1 MTIGPVQLMVLGF
14 NDPQAHGAIADE
26 LKRLRDSDMVR
37 VVDALVVVKD
47 ANGETAALEVSQLTG
62 AESAEY
68 GALVGG
74 LVGLGA
80 AGEEG
85 METGAEAG
93 AEAAASDGFRVFSDQ
108 DAWDVMAEIPNGT
121 AAALILLEHR
131 WAIPLRNAIA
141 GAGGFPISDGF
152 IHAQDLV
159 AIGMLE
165 AEEAAE
171 LEALTAAKP
180 QQ

>member
-1 MTIGPVQLMVLGF
+1 MAIGPVQLIVLGF
-14 NDPQAHGAIADE
+14 SNPQAHGVIADE
-26 LKRLRDSDMVR
+26 LKRLRDSNMVR

-47 ANGETAALEVSQLTG
+47 ANGETAALEASQLTDE
-62 AESAEY
+62 ESVEY

-74 LVGLGA
+74 LVGLGEG
-80 AGEEG
+80 GEQG
-85 METGAEAG
+85 MEAGAEAG
-93 AEAAASDGFRVFSDQ
+93 AEEAASEGFRVFSDE

-131 WAIPLRNAIA
+131 WAIPLRDAIA

-159 AIGMLE
+159 AVGMLK

-171 LEALTAAKP
+171 LEAMTAAKP
-180 QQ
+180 

>member
-14 NDPQAHGAIADE
+14 YDPQAHGAIADE

-47 ANGETAALEVSQLTG
+47 ANGETAALETSQLTDE
-62 AESAEY
+62 ESAEY
-68 GALVGG
+68 GALVGA
-74 LVGLGA
+74 LVGLGEG
-80 AGEEG
+80 GEQG
-85 METGAEAG
+85 MEAGAEAG
-93 AEAAASDGFRVFSDQ
+93 AEEAAAGGFRVFSDEI
-108 DAWDVMAEIPNGT
+108 AWDVMGEIPNGT

-141 GAGGFPISDGF
+141 SSGGFPISDGF
-152 IHAQDLV
+152 VHAQDLV

-171 LEALTAAKP
+171 LEAMTAAKA
-180 QQ
+180 

>member
-1 MTIGPVQLMVLGF
+1 MTIGPVQLLVLGF
-14 NDPQAHGAIADE
+14 YDPQARGAIADE
-26 LKRLRDSDMVR
+26 LKRLRDNEMVR

-47 ANGETAALEVSQLTG
+47 ANGETAALEGSQLTDE
-62 AESAEY
+62 ESAEY
-68 GALVGG
+68 GALVGA

-80 AGEEG
+80 GGEEG
-85 METGAEAG
+85 MEAGAEAG
-93 AEAAASDGFRVFSDQ
+93 AEEAAADGFRVFSDEV
-108 DAWDVMAEIPNGT
+108 AWDVLAEIPNGT

-141 GAGGFPISDGF
+141 GSGGFPISDGF
-152 IHAQDLV
+152 VHAQDLV

-165 AEEAAE
+165 AEEASE
-171 LEALTAAKP
+171 LEAMTAAKA

>member
-14 NDPQAHGAIADE
+14 NDPQARGAIADE

-47 ANGETAALEVSQLTG
+47 ANGETAALETSQLTD
-62 AESAEY
+62 AESVEY
-68 GALVGG
+68 GALVGA
-74 LVGLGA
+74 LVGLGE
-80 AGEEG
+80 AGEQG
-85 METGAEAG
+85 MQAGAEAG
-93 AEAAASDGFRVFSDQ
+93 AEEAAADGFRVFSDEV
-108 DAWDVMAEIPNGT
+108 AWDVMGEIPNGT

-131 WAIPLRNAIA
+131 WAIPLRDAIA
-141 GAGGFPISDGF
+141 SSGGFPISDGF
-152 IHAQDLV
+152 IHVQDLV

-171 LEALTAAKP
+171 LEAMTAAKA
-180 QQ
+180 

>member
-1 MTIGPVQLMVLGF
+1 MTIGPVQLLVLGF
-14 NDPQAHGAIADE
+14 YDPQANGAIADE

-47 ANGETAALEVSQLTG
+47 ANGEAAAMEASQLTDE
-62 AESAEY
+62 ESAEY
-68 GALVGG
+68 GALVGA

-80 AGEEG
+80 GGERG
-85 METGAEAG
+85 MEAGAEAG
-93 AEAAASDGFRVFSDQ
+93 AQEAAADGFRVFSDEV
-108 DAWDVMAEIPNGT
+108 AWDVLAEIPNGT

-131 WAIPLRNAIA
+131 WAIPLRNAVA

-152 IHAQDLV
+152 VHAQDLV
-159 AIGMLE
+159 AIGMLK

-171 LEALTAAKP
+171 LEAMTAARA
-180 QQ
+180 

>member
-14 NDPQAHGAIADE
+14 NDPRARGAIADE

-47 ANGETAALEVSQLTG
+47 ANGETSALETSQLTDD
-62 AESAEY
+62 ESVEY
-68 GALVGG
+68 GALVGA
-74 LVGLGA
+74 LVGLGE
-80 AGEEG
+80 AGEQG
-85 METGAEAG
+85 MRAG
-93 AEAAASDGFRVFSDQ
+93 AEEAAADGFRVFSDEV
-108 DAWDVMAEIPNGT
+108 AWDVMGEIPNGT

-131 WAIPLRNAIA
+131 WAIPLRDAIA
-141 GAGGFPISDGF
+141 SSGGFPVSDGF
-152 IHAQDLV
+152 IHVQDLV

-171 LEALTAAKP
+171 LEAMTAAKA
-180 QQ
+180 

>member
-14 NDPQAHGAIADE
+14 NDPQARGAIADE

-37 VVDALVVVKD
+37 VADALVVVKD
-47 ANGETAALEVSQLTG
+47 ANGETAALETSQLTDE
-62 AESAEY
+62 ESVEY
-68 GALVGG
+68 GALVGA
-74 LVGLGA
+74 LIGLGE
-80 AGEEG
+80 AGEQG
-85 METGAEAG
+85 MRAG
-93 AEAAASDGFRVFSDQ
+93 AEEAAADGFRVFSDEVT
-108 DAWDVMAEIPNGT
+108 WDVMGEIPNGT

-131 WAIPLRNAIA
+131 WAIPLRDAIA
-141 GAGGFPISDGF
+141 SSGGFPISDGF

-171 LEALTAAKP
+171 LEAMTAAKA
-180 QQ
+180 